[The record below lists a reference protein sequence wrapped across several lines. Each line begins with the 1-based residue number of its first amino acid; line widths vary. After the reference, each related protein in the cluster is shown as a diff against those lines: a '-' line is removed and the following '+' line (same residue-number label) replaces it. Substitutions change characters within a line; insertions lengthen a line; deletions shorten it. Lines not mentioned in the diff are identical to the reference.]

1 MTRLVLACL
10 LCALAAA
17 GCVAEEG
24 PMMEPG
30 RDCQSCHSAGGA
42 RAWSFSGTVFA
53 REDAGEDEGVQGITV
68 TVEDANGKRVSV
80 RSNEAGNFYSA
91 EKLQPPLRAWVSHG
105 STVEEMDDTFEYG
118 SCNACHTWPPR
129 AAYPELHRLVAP

>member
-1 MTRLVLACL
+1 VRRLVLVA
-10 LCALAAA
+10 ALTAS
-17 GCVAEEG
+17 GCIAEEG

-30 RDCQSCHSAGGA
+30 RDCQACHSDGGA

-53 REDAGEDEGVQGITV
+53 SEDAAEDQGVQGITV

-91 EKLQPPLRAWVSHG
+91 EKLQPPFRARVGHG
-105 STVEEMDDTFEYG
+105 STVVEMEDTFEYG

-129 AAYPELHRLVAP
+129 ASYPDLHRLVAP